1 MAFYEHVFLARQ
13 DISGQQAD
21 ALAEHFKGVVEG
33 NGGKIAKVENWGL
46 RTAAYRIRK
55 NRKAHYI
62 LFNVDAPAAAISE
75 LERQERIHE
84 DVLRYLTIRVEKLDE
99 GQSAILKKVDR
110 EERGDRGFDR
120 GDRGF
125 GRGDRGPRREG
136 GEGGDREDRPRR
148 PRPPRVETPA
158 EGAA

>member
-33 NGGKIAKVENWGL
+33 NGGKVAKVENWGL

-125 GRGDRGPRREG
+125 GRGDRGPRRDG

>member
-33 NGGKIAKVENWGL
+33 NGGKVAKVENWGL

-62 LFNVDAPAAAISE
+62 LFNVDAPAAAVSE

-125 GRGDRGPRREG
+125 GRGDRGPRRDG

>member
-1 MAFYEHVFLARQ
+1 MALYEHVFLARQ

-33 NGGKIAKVENWGL
+33 QGGKVAKVENWGL
-46 RTAAYRIRK
+46 RTAAYRIKK

-62 LFNVDAPAAAISE
+62 LFNIDAPAAAISE

-84 DVLRYLTIRVEKLDE
+84 DILRYLTIRVEKLDE
-99 GQSAILKKVDR
+99 APSAILRKADR
-110 EERGDRGFDR
+110 EDRGDRFDR

-125 GRGDRGPRREG
+125 GRGDRAPR

-148 PRPPRVETPA
+148 PRPPRAEAPA
-158 EGAA
+158 EGAE